1 MFFNDLKDL
10 LDERLEQ
17 SNLNIDGKQ
26 LIGALFLAV
35 LLIIGGF
42 FYYLRSK
49 PKPVKQDIFSTKSGK
64 PALEKKET
72 QPKKDLIIHV
82 CGAVRKPGVIKLKK
96 GDRVVDALNLAGGA
110 TEDAGLDVLNLAA
123 KLSDGQRVYVPR
135 QGEQVNQE
143 MMGSIAG
150 SSPEQASLVNINSAS
165 ATELESLPGVGPVL
179 AQRIMEYR
187 ESEGGFSSV
196 EQLRKVEGIGP
207 KKFEQL
213 KDKVTID

>member
-1 MFFNDLKDL
+1 MSFNDFKGR
-10 LDERLEQ
+10 LDEKLAQ

-35 LLIIGGF
+35 LLVIGGF

-49 PKPVKQDIFSTKSGK
+49 PKSVKQEIFTTKSKK

-72 QPKKDLIIHV
+72 QQKKDLIIHV
-82 CGAVRKPGVIKLKK
+82 CGAVREPGVIKLKE

-110 TEDAGLDVLNLAA
+110 TEDAGLDTLNLAA
-123 KLSDGQRVYVPR
+123 KISDGQRVYVPR
-135 QGEQVNQE
+135 QGEQVTQE
-143 MMGSIAG
+143 MMSSTEGSG
-150 SSPEQASLVNINSAS
+150 PEQASLVSINSAD

-179 AQRIMEYR
+179 AQRIIEYR
-187 ESEGGFSSV
+187 ESEGGFSSA
-196 EQLRKVEGIGP
+196 EQLRRVEGIGP
-207 KKFEQL
+207 KKFEQI

>member
-1 MFFNDLKDL
+1 MSFNDFKGL
-10 LDERLEQ
+10 LDEKLAQ

-35 LLIIGGF
+35 LLVIGGF

-49 PKPVKQDIFSTKSGK
+49 PKSVKQEIFTTKSKK

-72 QPKKDLIIHV
+72 QQKKDLIIHV
-82 CGAVRKPGVIKLKK
+82 CGAVREPGVIKLKE

-110 TEDAGLDVLNLAA
+110 TEDAGLDTLNLAA
-123 KLSDGQRVYVPR
+123 KISDGQRVYVPR
-135 QGEQVNQE
+135 QGEQVTQE
-143 MMGSIAG
+143 MMSSTAG
-150 SSPEQASLVNINSAS
+150 SGSEQVSLVSINSAD

-179 AQRIMEYR
+179 AQRIIEYR
-187 ESEGGFSSV
+187 ESEGGFSSA
-196 EQLRKVEGIGP
+196 EQLRRVEGIGP
-207 KKFEQL
+207 KKFEQI